1 MIYGCFYKF
10 VSSCRHDF
18 GQEIIAI
25 EDSCHY
31 YHAVPLV
38 LLESVVDAILVS
50 ILILS
55 AVLLAIIWV

>member
-1 MIYGCFYKF
+1 MAASASLSHLVAMISGKRLLQLKTH
-10 VSSCRHDF
+10 VT
-18 GQEIIAI
+18 
-25 EDSCHY
+25 Y

-38 LLESVVDAILVS
+38 LLESVVDEILVS